1 MEAFDVV
8 GQVIAGKVAHILIR
22 EKTDAKIELG
32 NLLVAEGRDGSSL
45 ILQVHNLSF
54 GSQLDQDLLEL
65 TAGLELEGRGGSLE
79 FFDADLRNYVLA
91 EARAV
96 ASISGDRVT
105 IPKALPDFF
114 ASVRHVIN
122 EDLQFMDIPGNTA
135 YLGKVRSGS
144 NVLDVPVRLNVQD
157 LFTHHVLIPATTGR
171 GKSNLVKVLLWSVV
185 NDDNLGVLVL
195 DPHDEY
201 YGARGNELGLS
212 KHPDAKEKVVYYSL
226 AAPAGTNTLVINL
239 KSILPWHIEEL
250 FNLTDAQTEALYTY
264 FFPHKKDKQW
274 IEAIFKG
281 ERPEGVG
288 EMTASVLQ
296 RKFKT
301 ALGLDVT
308 EQGDLI
314 CHNRAFST
322 TAGEATLDDMIV
334 ALEGGKIVVVDT
346 SRLSDKAELLIGSL
360 VINEVLTKYQRYKQ
374 ETGSS
379 GVSKLEDKPVVSIV
393 IEEAPRVLG
402 ADVLSSRGDTT
413 YSTVA
418 REGRKF
424 KIGLVAIT
432 QLTSVIPNTVLANL
446 NTKII
451 FGNEMASERN
461 AIISSAAQDL
471 KDDYVTIGSL
481 DKGEAIVSS
490 IFTKFAVPIQ
500 VPRFED
506 YVAEYGSVN
515 EPEDK
520 HDIHKKHTRL
530 VF

>member
-201 YGARGNELGLS
+201 YGARGQELGLS

-322 TAGEATLDDMIV
+322 TSGEATLDDMIV

-481 DKGEAIVSS
+481 DRGEAIVSS
-490 IFTKFAVPIQ
+490 IFTKFAIPIQ

-506 YVAEYGSVN
+506 YVAEYGAVN

>member
-201 YGARGNELGLS
+201 YGARGQELGLS
-212 KHPDAKEKVVYYSL
+212 KHPDAKEKVIYYSL

-308 EQGDLI
+308 ERGDLI

-506 YVAEYGSVN
+506 YVAECGAVN

>member
-308 EQGDLI
+308 EHGDLI

-374 ETGSS
+374 ETGST

-506 YVAEYGSVN
+506 FVAEYGSVN
-515 EPEDK
+515 DPEDK

>member
-1 MEAFDVV
+1 METFDVV

-32 NLLVAEGRDGSSL
+32 NLLVAEDRDGSTL
-45 ILQVHNLSF
+45 ILQVHNLSY

-96 ASISGDRVT
+96 ASISGSRVST
-105 IPKALPDFF
+105 PKALPDFF
-114 ASVRHVIN
+114 ASVRHVVN
-122 EDLQFMDIPGNTA
+122 EDLHFMDIPENTA

-144 NVLDVPVRLNVQD
+144 NVLDVPVRLNAQD

-201 YGARGNELGLS
+201 YGGRGKELGLS
-212 KHPDAKEKVVYYSL
+212 KHPDAKERVVYYSL

-308 EQGDLI
+308 EHGDLI

-322 TAGEATLDDMIV
+322 TSGEATLDDMIV

-393 IEEAPRVLG
+393 IGEAPRVLG

-500 VPRFED
+500 VPLFED
-506 YVAEYGSVN
+506 YVAENLSRNDPG
-515 EPEDK
+515 DK
-520 HDIHKKHTRL
+520 HDIHLKRNRR
-530 VF
+530 VV

>member
-157 LFTHHVLIPATTGR
+157 LFTHHVFIPATTGR

-506 YVAEYGSVN
+506 FVAEYGSVN

>member
-1 MEAFDVV
+1 METFDVV

-32 NLLVAEGRDGSSL
+32 NLLVAEDRDGSTL
-45 ILQVHNLSF
+45 ILQVHNLSY

-96 ASISGDRVT
+96 ASISGSRVST
-105 IPKALPDFF
+105 PKALPDFF
-114 ASVRHVIN
+114 ASVRHVVN
-122 EDLQFMDIPGNTA
+122 EDLHFMDIPENTA

-144 NVLDVPVRLNVQD
+144 NVLDVPVRLNAQD

-201 YGARGNELGLS
+201 YGGRGKELGLS
-212 KHPDAKEKVVYYSL
+212 KHPNAKERIAYYSL

-250 FNLTDAQTEALYTY
+250 FNLSDAQTEALYAY
-264 FFPHKKDKQW
+264 FFAHKKDKQW

-281 ERPEGVG
+281 ERPEGVA
-288 EMTASVLQ
+288 EMTAAVLQ

-301 ALGLDVT
+301 ALGLDIT
-308 EQGDLI
+308 EQGDLV
-314 CHNRAFST
+314 CHNRAFSA
-322 TAGEATLDDMIV
+322 TAGESTLYEMIV

-379 GVSKLEDKPVVSIV
+379 GVSLLEDKPVISIV
-393 IEEAPRVLG
+393 IEEAPRVLS
-402 ADVLSSRGDTT
+402 ADVLSRQGDTT

-471 KDDYVTIGSL
+471 KDDYMTIGSL

-500 VPRFED
+500 VPLFDD
-506 YVAEYGSVN
+506 YVAEYATRNDPG
-515 EPEDK
+515 DK
-520 HDIHKKHTRL
+520 HDIHLKRNRR
-530 VF
+530 VV